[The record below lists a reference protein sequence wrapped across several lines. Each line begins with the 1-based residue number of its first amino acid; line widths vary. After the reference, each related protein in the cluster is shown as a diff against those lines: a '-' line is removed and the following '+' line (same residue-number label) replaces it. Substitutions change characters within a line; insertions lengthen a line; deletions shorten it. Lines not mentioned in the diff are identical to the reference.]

1 MPYREMTSDTKMYIN
16 WDLMAEEIGDIPG
29 GVAVLRIL
37 QAHGLNTLM
46 RREGDDVLGSN
57 DIDHFVHTIHIIKSR
72 KR

>member
-1 MPYREMTSDTKMYIN
+1 MPYREMMSDTKISIDG
-16 WDLMAEEIGDIPG
+16 DLMAEEIGDIPG

-46 RREGDDVLGSN
+46 RREGGNIIESN
-57 DIDHFVHTIHIIKSR
+57 GIDNFVHTIHIIKSR